1 MNNDQQ
7 KAAIFIKRL
16 LMNPALKQ
24 FQLLQKEEQILSFLN
39 MNSNNLLPTLSSA
52 QFFPNQTWQQ
62 IFTILY
68 SSLVTQINEVLFK
81 ELEVLLNRINYTFV
95 SFLRQTNYP
104 LSKCRDQIFSIEK
117 KLLSKFE
124 ARNSFR
130 GALTAVAMNIT
141 DKYVEQV
148 FRRREYIHFEL
159 IKVQRLKMGKEEIKN
174 FIKASMLL
182 KNAIHLV
189 TVGGADMSVGNV
201 TDIVQRPFADK
212 VSKMLQDQLRLLPPE
227 LISSAINSNLSF
239 LENKKMETTSRIVSV
254 FSMRCKHYKPYNKV
268 DRGAESP
275 DKSWFNIAR
284 RNYKFYGF
292 DIKLLDELYKIAA
305 ENNW

>member
-1 MNNDQQ
+1 MNSNQE
-7 KAAIFIKRL
+7 KAVIFIKRL

-24 FQLLQKEEQILSFLN
+24 FEILRKEEQIINFLN
-39 MNSNNLLPTLSSA
+39 MNANNLLPTLSSD
-52 QFFPNQTWQQ
+52 QFFPNMTWQQ

-68 SSLVTQINEVLFK
+68 TSLVLIINDSLFK
-81 ELEVLLNRINYTFV
+81 ELELLLNKINYTFV

-104 LSKCRDQIFSIEK
+104 LSKCRDQIFDFEK
-117 KLLSKFE
+117 KILNKFE

-130 GALTAVAMNIT
+130 GSFTAVKLNIT
-141 DKYVEQV
+141 DKYIEQI

-159 IKVQRLKMGKEEIKN
+159 IKVQRLKMSKEEIKD
-174 FIKASMLL
+174 FIKATLLL
-182 KNAIHLV
+182 KNGIHLI

-212 VSKMLQDQLRLLPPE
+212 VSTMLQEQLRLLPPE
-227 LISSAINSNLSF
+227 LISSAVNSNLSF
-239 LENKKMETTSRIVSV
+239 LENKDMETTSRIASV
-254 FSMRCKHYKPYNKV
+254 FSMRCKNFNEYNKI